1 MGYSPCSLS
10 PVPYS
15 LLLFIIAFLLL
26 ALFQHNWLPKPP
38 NLTLLSDEVHIWRIP
53 LDQPE
58 SQIQYLATIL
68 SSDELARANRFY
80 FPEHR
85 QRFIAGRGILRS
97 ILGEYL
103 QIKPQQVN
111 FDYEPRGKPFL
122 ADNQSGLQFNLSH
135 SQNLGLCAVNY
146 TRQIG
151 IDLEYI
157 RPTSNLEG
165 LAQRFFLP
173 REYELVRSLPDEQK
187 QKIFF
192 RYWTCKEAYLKAT
205 GDGIAKLEE
214 IEIALT
220 PTEPA
225 SLQTFP
231 AWNLLELVPDDNCV
245 AAVAVAGFG
254 WQPKF
259 WQY

>member
-1 MGYSPCSLS
+1 M
-10 PVPYS
+10 
-15 LLLFIIAFLLL
+15 
-26 ALFQHNWLPKPP
+26 FQHTWLPQPT
-38 NLTLLSDEVHIWRIP
+38 NLTLFPDEVHLWRIH

-58 SQIQYLATIL
+58 SQLQHLGATL

-85 QRFIAGRGILRS
+85 QRFTAGRGILRS
-97 ILGEYL
+97 ILGRYLGVEARQVKFEY
-103 QIKPQQVN
+103 
-111 FDYEPRGKPFL
+111 ESRGKPIL
-122 ADNQSGLQFNLSH
+122 ADNQTGLLFNLSH
-135 SQNLGLCAVNY
+135 SQDLALCAVNY

-151 IDLEYI
+151 IDLEYL
-157 RPTSNLEG
+157 RPTSDLES
-165 LAQRFFLP
+165 LAKRFFLP

-225 SLQTFP
+225 KLQTSP
-231 AWNLLELVPDDNCV
+231 AWSLLELVPDDNCV

>member
-1 MGYSPCSLS
+1 ML
-10 PVPYS
+10 
-15 LLLFIIAFLLL
+15 
-26 ALFQHNWLPKPP
+26 QHTWLPKPP
-38 NLTLLSDEVHIWRIP
+38 NLTLLSDEVHLWRIP

-58 SQIQYLATIL
+58 SQLQDLAATL

-85 QRFIAGRGILRS
+85 LRFTAGRGILRS
-97 ILGEYL
+97 ILGGYL
-103 QIKPQQVN
+103 GVEPGQVK
-111 FDYEPRGKPFL
+111 FDYESRGKPILGDRF
-122 ADNQSGLQFNLSH
+122 AESGLLFNLSH
-135 SQNLGLCAVNY
+135 SQNLALCAVNY

-151 IDLEYI
+151 IDLEYL
-157 RPTSNLEG
+157 RPTSDLES
-165 LAQRFFLP
+165 LAKRFFLP
-173 REYELVRSLPDEQK
+173 REYELLRSLPDEQK

-225 SLQTFP
+225 KLQTAP
-231 AWNLLELVPDDNCV
+231 AWSLLELVPDDNCV

-259 WQY
+259 WHY

>member
-1 MGYSPCSLS
+1 M
-10 PVPYS
+10 
-15 LLLFIIAFLLL
+15 
-26 ALFQHNWLPKPP
+26 FQYNWLPKPLD
-38 NLTLLSDEVHIWRIP
+38 LTLSSDEVHVWRIS
-53 LDQPE
+53 LEQPE
-58 SQIQYLATIL
+58 SQIQVLATTL
-68 SSDELARANRFY
+68 SSDELARVNRFY

-97 ILGEYL
+97 ILGQYL
-103 QIKPQQVN
+103 GVEPQQVK
-111 FDYEPRGKPFL
+111 FDYEPKGKPLL
-122 ADNQSGLQFNLSH
+122 ANNHSGLQFNLSH

-157 RPTSNLEG
+157 RPTSDLES

-173 REYELVRSLPDEQK
+173 QEYELLRSLPDEQK

-225 SLQTFP
+225 KLQTSP
-231 AWNLLELVPDDNCV
+231 AWSLLELVPDDNCV